1 MFKQPKQKTHTQE
14 RIICNAKITERIK
27 VYFVEIES
35 NHGKQKD
42 ADRKCEKIQSEN
54 KSKRP
59 LIADI
64 Q

>member
-42 ADRKCEKIQSEN
+42 ADRKCEKKINQ
-54 KSKRP
+54 KKTKRP
-59 LIADI
+59 LFADI

>member
-1 MFKQPKQKTHTQE
+1 MME
-14 RIICNAKITERIK
+14 RIE

-42 ADRKCEKIQSEN
+42 ADRKCEKKSIRK

-59 LIADI
+59 LFADI